1 VAEDTVLQS
10 CKRMLHGGSP
20 QPHHLRRGAVLHALQ
35 CAFMQMSRD
44 ETLRTVGAACF
55 QNTGAASFRLRG
67 IVHGSIF
74 ARECLRLRICWA
86 GQRNVSVFSSY
97 WN

>member
-1 VAEDTVLQS
+1 VQ
-10 CKRMLHGGSP
+10 
-20 QPHHLRRGAVLHALQ
+20 HALQ

-67 IVHGSIF
+67 IVHGTIF
-74 ARECLRLRICWA
+74 ARELFAFENLLGRAAERIRLF
-86 GQRNVSVFSSY
+86 VVLELTTVE
-97 WN
+97 